1 MGAGAQQLHERAA
14 ETWAGC
20 PLASALNTTIYLMKP
35 SHFPPFSKSAFTLLA
50 LAAAAVV
57 LNSCRTTEGF
67 GRDLQKVG
75 NKIENE
81 ASRRG

>member
-1 MGAGAQQLHERAA
+1 MKISSPRSFINSSRACIA
-14 ETWAGC
+14 WLT
-20 PLASALNTTIYLMKP
+20 
-35 SHFPPFSKSAFTLLA
+35 

-57 LNSCRTTEGF
+57 LSSCRTTEGF

-81 ASRRG
+81 AYRRG

>member
-1 MGAGAQQLHERAA
+1 MKSS
-14 ETWAGC
+14 
-20 PLASALNTTIYLMKP
+20 PASQ
-35 SHFPPFSKSAFTLLA
+35 FGKSAFTLLA
-50 LAAAAVV
+50 LAAAAVI
-57 LNSCRTTEGF
+57 LSSCRTTEGF

>member
-1 MGAGAQQLHERAA
+1 
-14 ETWAGC
+14 
-20 PLASALNTTIYLMKP
+20 MKP